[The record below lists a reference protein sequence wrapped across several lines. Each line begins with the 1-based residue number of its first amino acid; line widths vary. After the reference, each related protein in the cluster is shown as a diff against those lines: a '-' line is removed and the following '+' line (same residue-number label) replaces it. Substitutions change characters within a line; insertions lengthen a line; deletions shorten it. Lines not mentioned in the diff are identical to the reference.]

1 MINFLIVAGTMLIS
15 SLLTATFIVA
25 GIEYLYIKF
34 DKVNKNRKKEN
45 KND

>member
-25 GIEYLYIKF
+25 GIEYLYLKF

-45 KND
+45 KNA